1 MKKIIYIVLVV
12 TLMAACTQTPQQK
25 AEALVEETVKKVLFK
40 PDTYDPIETK
50 LDSIVSPYNDPDF
63 YKEVA
68 SFSELLTEVPRCENR
83 IESTKK
89 DLNFYDK
96 SFKDSFFKN
105 EYQEAKEKYEKA
117 VNKYENLK
125 EKIQKKYEGIAKKLK
140 GEHAFSGYVIA
151 HSFRANNN
159 DGQTQ
164 IGNYIFF
171 VDKNIENI
179 LYTLNDYEA
188 NEFAET
194 IGQIREKMES
204 DEDQWFSDD
213 DDDDE

>member
-1 MKKIIYIVLVV
+1 MKKISYIVLVA

-63 YKEVA
+63 YKEVT

-179 LYTLNDYEA
+179 IYTLNDYEA

-194 IGQIREKMES
+194 INQIKEKMGE

>member
-1 MKKIIYIVLVV
+1 MKKFVNLALVALILV
-12 TLMAACTQTPQQK
+12 SCGKTPQQK
-25 AEALVEETVKKVLFK
+25 AEALVEESVKKVLLK

-50 LDSIVSPYNDPDF
+50 LDSVVSPYNDPDF
-63 YKEVA
+63 YKEVTN
-68 SFSELLTEVPRCENR
+68 FSELLTELSRCESR
-83 IESTKK
+83 IENAKK
-89 DLNFYDK
+89 DMSFYD
-96 SFKDSFFKN
+96 DSFSSSYFKSQ
-105 EYQEAKEKYEKA
+105 YQEAKEKYEKA
-117 VNKYENLK
+117 VKKYENLK

-159 DGQTQ
+159 DGKTL
-164 IGNYIFF
+164 ISNYIFF
-171 VDKNIENI
+171 VDKNIENVI
-179 LYTLNDYEA
+179 YTLNDYEA

>member
-1 MKKIIYIVLVV
+1 MKKVIYLALVAIVLVS
-12 TLMAACTQTPQQK
+12 CEKTPQQK

-63 YKEVA
+63 YKEVTN
-68 SFSELLTEVPRCENR
+68 FSELLTEVSWCENG
-83 IESTKK
+83 IKSAKK
-89 DLNFYDK
+89 DMSFYD
-96 SFKDSFFKN
+96 DSFSSSYFKSQ
-105 EYQEAKEKYEKA
+105 YQEAKEKYEKA

-159 DGQTQ
+159 AGQTQ

>member
-1 MKKIIYIVLVV
+1 MKKIIYIVLVA

-63 YKEVA
+63 YKEVT

>member
-1 MKKIIYIVLVV
+1 MKKISYIVLVA

-63 YKEVA
+63 YKEVT

-125 EKIQKKYEGIAKKLK
+125 EK
-140 GEHAFSGYVIA
+140 
-151 HSFRANNN
+151 RAQMKTSV
-159 DGQTQ
+159 G
-164 IGNYIFF
+164 
-171 VDKNIENI
+171 
-179 LYTLNDYEA
+179 
-188 NEFAET
+188 
-194 IGQIREKMES
+194 S
-204 DEDQWFSDD
+204 
-213 DDDDE
+213 

>member
-1 MKKIIYIVLVV
+1 MS
-12 TLMAACTQTPQQK
+12 
-25 AEALVEETVKKVLFK
+25 F
-40 PDTYDPIETK
+40 YD
-50 LDSIVSPYNDPDF
+50 D
-63 YKEVA
+63 
-68 SFSELLTEVPRCENR
+68 SFS
-83 IESTKK
+83 SSY
-89 DLNFYDK
+89 FK
-96 SFKDSFFKN
+96 SQ
-105 EYQEAKEKYEKA
+105 YQEAKEKYEKA

-159 DGQTQ
+159 AGQTQ
-164 IGNYIFF
+164 IANYIFF

>member
-1 MKKIIYIVLVV
+1 MKKISYIVLVA

-63 YKEVA
+63 YKEVT

>member
-1 MKKIIYIVLVV
+1 MKTIIYIVLVA

-63 YKEVA
+63 YKEVT

-105 EYQEAKEKYEKA
+105 EYQEAKKKYEKA
-117 VNKYENLK
+117 VNEYKSLK
-125 EKIQKKYEGIAKKLK
+125 EKIQKEYEDIAAKLK
-140 GEHAFSGYVIA
+140 GEHAFSGYVVA

-159 DGQTQ
+159 DGNTL
-164 IGNYIFF
+164 ISNYIFF

-179 LYTLNDYEA
+179 IYTLNDYEA

-194 IGQIREKMES
+194 INQIKEKMGE

>member
-1 MKKIIYIVLVV
+1 MKKIIYIVLVA

-63 YKEVA
+63 YKEVT
-68 SFSELLTEVPRCENR
+68 SFSELLTEVSWCENG
-83 IESTKK
+83 IKSAKK
-89 DLNFYDK
+89 DMSFYD
-96 SFKDSFFKN
+96 DSFSSSYFKSQ
-105 EYQEAKEKYEKA
+105 YQEAKEKYEKA

>member
-1 MKKIIYIVLVV
+1 MKKIIYIVLVA

-63 YKEVA
+63 YKEVT
-68 SFSELLTEVPRCENR
+68 SFSELLTEVSWCENG
-83 IESTKK
+83 IKSAKK
-89 DLNFYDK
+89 DMSFYDD
-96 SFKDSFFKN
+96 SFSSSFFKSQ
-105 EYQEAKEKYEKA
+105 YQEAKEKYEKA

>member
-63 YKEVA
+63 YKEVT

-89 DLNFYDK
+89 DLKFYDK

>member
-63 YKEVA
+63 YKEVT